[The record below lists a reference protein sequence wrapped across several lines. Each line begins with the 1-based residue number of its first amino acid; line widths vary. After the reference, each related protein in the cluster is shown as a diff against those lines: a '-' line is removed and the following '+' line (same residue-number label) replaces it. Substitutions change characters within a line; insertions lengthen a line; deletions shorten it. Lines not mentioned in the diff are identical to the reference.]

1 VALCHAHGQTLLLVE
16 RSMELYGHHN
26 VCPSTV
32 NLIDAVTASG
42 SPSDQARLPLDLV
55 QLGPLMRL
63 GPGRPQI
70 TVGLIDGPVAVGHPG
85 LACENIRALAGGPA
99 GCEVPHGAACFHGTF
114 VAGILSARRG
124 GAAPALCPGCR
135 LVARPIFSESALSGR
150 LPTANPDELAAAIV
164 ECIDAGADVLNI
176 SASLARAS
184 AREER
189 ALRGVLDH
197 ACRRGVAVVAA
208 SGNQSA
214 IGGSAI
220 TRHPWV
226 VPAVGY
232 SLRGRPLS
240 GSNLGAVIGRQGLGA
255 PGENVTSL
263 SARGG
268 VATSSGTSVAAPFV
282 TGTFALLLSAFPHAH
297 ASEVRAALVR
307 SAPARRTVVPPL
319 LDAWAAYRALR
330 AAQQRR

>member
-1 VALCHAHGQTLLLVE
+1 VK
-16 RSMELYGHHN
+16 LYGHYN
-26 VCPSTV
+26 VGPSTV
-32 NLIDAVTASG
+32 NLIDTATATG
-42 SPSDQARLPLDLV
+42 RGPKRAPLPLDLV
-55 QLGPLMRL
+55 KLGPLMRL
-63 GPGRPQI
+63 GPGRPEI
-70 TVGLIDGPVAVGHPG
+70 TVGLIDGPVAIGHPG
-85 LACENIRALAGGPA
+85 LAAENIRALPGGHA
-99 GCEVPHGAACFHGTF
+99 GCDVPHGAACFHGTF

-135 LVARPIFSESALSGR
+135 LVARPIFSESPLAGQ
-150 LPTANPDELAAAIV
+150 LPAASPDELAAAIL

-176 SASLARAS
+176 SASLARPS

-226 VPAVGY
+226 VPVVGY

-255 PGENVTSL
+255 PGQNVTSI

-268 VATSSGTSVAAPFV
+268 GATSGGTSVAAPFV
-282 TGTFALLLSAFPHAH
+282 TGTFALLLSAFPHART
-297 ASEVRAALVR
+297 SEVRAALIR

>member
-1 VALCHAHGQTLLLVE
+1 VK
-16 RSMELYGHHN
+16 LYGHHN

-32 NLIDAVTASG
+32 NLIDAVSASAS
-42 SPSDQARLPLDLV
+42 SPRPAPLALDLV
-55 QLGPLMRL
+55 KLGPLMRL
-63 GPGRPQI
+63 GPGRPQV

-85 LACENIRALAGGPA
+85 LAADSIRMLAGGHA
-99 GCEVPHGAACFHGTF
+99 GCEVPHGAACLHGTF

-135 LVARPIFSESALSGR
+135 LVVRPIFSESPLAGR
-150 LPTANPDELAAAIV
+150 LPVASPDELAAAIV
-164 ECIDAGADVLNI
+164 ECIDAGADVLNV
-176 SASLARAS
+176 SASLAWAS

-208 SGNQSA
+208 SGNESA

-240 GSNLGAVIGRQGLGA
+240 GSNLGAGIGRHGLGA

-268 VATSSGTSVAAPFV
+268 LTTSSGTSVAAPFV
-282 TGTFALLLSAFPHAH
+282 TGTFALLLSAFPRAR
-297 ASEVRAALVR
+297 AGDVRAALIR